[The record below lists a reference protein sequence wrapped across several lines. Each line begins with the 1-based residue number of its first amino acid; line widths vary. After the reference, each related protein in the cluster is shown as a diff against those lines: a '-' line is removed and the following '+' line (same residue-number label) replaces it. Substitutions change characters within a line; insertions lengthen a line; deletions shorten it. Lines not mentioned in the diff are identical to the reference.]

1 MLADINGLLLPVP
14 INLDTVNKLY
24 GLALT
29 SDELEAF
36 FEARLR
42 RSILFER
49 RRMWLS
55 LALVASFMRNF
66 CAAIRASSGALIRR
80 NSIRL

>member
-1 MLADINGLLLPVP
+1 MLADINGQLLPVP

-36 FEARLR
+36 FRLGLK
-42 RSILFER
+42 RSILSEP

-55 LALVASFMRNF
+55 PALVAIFMRNSF
-66 CAAIRASSGALIRR
+66 AAIRASSGVLIRR
-80 NSIRL
+80 NSTKL